1 MRCLKAQLLQEGIA
15 GAVLIHAGGFVV
27 VMPGRPG
34 YAPGQVQG
42 VLLGA
47 GGGQLAAAA
56 ELIHQQLR
64 QTCADLLSAA
74 GLVDK
79 DHRQVARCV
88 LMGLARQKDNF
99 LRAVDKA
106 AKLLPFHRGEGG
118 HAGLQESPGKGF
130 L

>member
-47 GGGQLAAAA
+47 GGGLLARMP
-56 ELIHQQLR
+56 ESVHQQLR
-64 QTCADLLSAA
+64 QTSADLLSAT
-74 GLVDK
+74 GLVD
-79 DHRQVARCV
+79 
-88 LMGLARQKDNF
+88 
-99 LRAVDKA
+99 
-106 AKLLPFHRGEGG
+106 
-118 HAGLQESPGKGF
+118 
-130 L
+130 